1 MFICNR
7 ICQKKKSLNSL
18 NIRIFYHISYNQNG
32 ALHQD
37 SAIRFRF
44 ACFLRY
50 SKVTIR
56 LAWLLKT
63 LLISHFYLN
72 KLTRQLRLSDND
84 LTLPSIHSHKD
95 AD

>member
-1 MFICNR
+1 
-7 ICQKKKSLNSL
+7 

-32 ALHQD
+32 AMHHYG
-37 SAIRFRF
+37 AIQFRF
-44 ACFLRY
+44 ACFLRD
-50 SKVTIR
+50 SKVTTK

-95 AD
+95 TDS